1 MMNEQMKQK
10 PAGGRGKRIVG
21 IVTNAILY
29 TFLILCLVL
38 LVIVVSSQ
46 RNGNDGAFTVLG
58 KQMRVVVS
66 PSMEACEATDVSG
79 YEIGSL
85 PVGTMVFVD
94 VKPEDETE
102 LESWYADLNKGDVL
116 TFRYEYAGTQVTI
129 THRIIDIEP
138 KETGGYLITLEGDNR
153 NADQSLLQQV
163 IDTSADH
170 FNYVIGKVTGS
181 SRVLGWLVTLLK
193 NPVALV
199 LVVMVPSAVVI
210 ILEIVKIVGMFGAE
224 KEQKQKLEQKAKEEE
239 IESLKRQLAQM
250 QELVGATQ
258 PEKAPESDSEKEDLT

>member
-1 MMNEQMKQK
+1 MMTEQMNQK
-10 PAGGRGKRIVG
+10 SARSRGRRIVG
-21 IVTNAILY
+21 TAASAVLY

-46 RNGNDGAFTVLG
+46 RSGNDGAFSVLG

-94 VKPEDETE
+94 VKPEDEAE
-102 LESWYADLNKGDVL
+102 LEHWYADLKKGDVL

-129 THRIIDIEP
+129 THRITDITP

-153 NADQSLLQQV
+153 NADQALLQQV

-170 FNYVIGKVTGS
+170 FNYVIGRVTGS
-181 SRVLGWLVTLLK
+181 SRLIGWLVTLLK

-199 LVVMVPSAVVI
+199 LVVMVPSAAVI
-210 ILEIVKIVGMFGAE
+210 ILEVVKIVGMVGSE
-224 KEQKQKLEQKAKEEE
+224 KDQKQLQEQKAKEEE
-239 IESLKRQLAQM
+239 IEALKRQLAQM
-250 QELVGATQ
+250 QELIGA
-258 PEKAPESDSEKEDLT
+258 ESSEEGSRKEDAK